1 MTDKQTLSKYG
12 RGAKYYNLVDLSF
25 ENDSNVGDIL
35 NYKIMPKDVNKD
47 EEYKNTLYLLP
58 HHGITEGDLKD
69 KKKYNDVT
77 LRFRLSD
84 GKQLDSKT
92 NQ

>member
-1 MTDKQTLSKYG
+1 LTDKQTLSKYG

-47 EEYKNTLYLLP
+47 EKNKNTLYLLP
-58 HHGITEGDLKD
+58 HHGIALTGSSYDS
-69 KKKYNDVT
+69 VT
-77 LRFRLSD
+77 LRFLLN
-84 GKQLDSKT
+84 GEQLDSKT